1 MDRRILAI
9 MAHPDDIEFL
19 CAGTLALLHRRD
31 YSVHMATMTPGDCGS
46 VELSPEEI
54 SMIRVREAQKSA
66 AILGATYD
74 CVECRDLFILYDAST
89 IRRVVELI
97 RRYDPFIVITHSPQ
111 DYMLDHELTS
121 TVVRNATFGAG
132 MPNVRTADPD
142 PARPTST
149 IPYLYYADP
158 IMGKDIFACRIKPQ
172 FYVDVT
178 ATIEVKEKMLK
189 CHASQRQWM
198 LKHHGVDEYVRFMK
212 EWSAERGKEVGVPF
226 AEAFRQHIGHAYP
239 QENILTTVLP
249 EEVKWMSSD
258 ITRSPS

>member
-1 MDRRILAI
+1 MNRRILAI
-9 MAHPDDIEFL
+9 MAHPDDIEFV

-31 YSVHMATMTPGDCGS
+31 YSIHMATMTPGDCGS
-46 VELSPEEI
+46 AELPGEEI

-74 CVECRDLFILYDAST
+74 CIDCRDLFILYDAPT

-97 RRYDPFIVITHSPQ
+97 RCYDPSIVITHSPQ
-111 DYMLDHELTS
+111 DYMLDHEVTS
-121 TVVRNATFGAG
+121 TVVRNATFGACV
-132 MPNVRTADPD
+132 PNVHTGKAD

-158 IMGKDIFACRIKPQ
+158 IGGKDIFGCKIKPQ

-178 ATIEVKEKMLK
+178 ATIEIKERMLK

-226 AEAFRQHIGHAYP
+226 AEAFRQHMGHAYP
-239 QENILTTVLP
+239 QKNMLAMILA
-249 EEVKWMSSD
+249 EEVKWMSGD
-258 ITRSPS
+258 ITRPAS